1 MHIWAKRGLKTVL
14 VTGGLLALGT
24 GVASAGENPDVPATP
39 LAASVTLPIHLDNNA
54 VGTALGEVDLPAEH
68 IEDVKVDTR
77 EVVPSLPLAG
87 AATKAGKSL
96 KVPQLGGKSKTA
108 SKADDAPKLGEADP
122 FRANEV
128 HADAVVPVVI
138 EGNAI
143 AATGDADVEN
153 VSEYSYSKPELIV
166 TNGDKGS
173 IKGNVVDVDGVAPVL
188 ISGNAVA
195 AGGHAEA
202 QSVSMLEAQSG
213 GDIETSGKDS
223 SLSGNSVVVPLA
235 VPVQLTG
242 NAISGAAGVADTNNE
257 SAIAADAGGNVDTD
271 GEGSSLGGNI
281 AHGQVALP
289 VEGNNNALGVFPVNN
304 SNAVGST
311 TADAVAGGDS
321 VTSGYDSGIGGNL
334 ITPNVAGPVTVAGN
348 ALAWGGLADSVSDST
363 STAQTGGLLMTN
375 GDESTGGGNIVDAA
389 IAEPVQVLGN
399 SGGWVS
405 NTDAQHSQVTESVAG
420 GDAFTN
426 GDNSLIAGVIAS
438 APLTLPAQ
446 VSALSG
452 GWIANSDAVAATETT
467 TDAGGLIGTRGNDS
481 LVAGDGIQ
489 VPVAVPVEA
498 EGNALGWIINSGAQ
512 STSTTDSEAGGD
524 NTAIDDDAL
533 GSGNAVSVP
542 VAGPVTLNA
551 LAGGWIAVAKAWSE
565 NVHDIGAGGDVSGN
579 GTDGGLSGNVVHG
592 PVALPI
598 QGQGISG
605 GWIVVSESES
615 ENTVSSVAGGNSTSE
630 GSYGLLTGNLITPAV
645 AGPVQAEG
653 VGAGWLVNSSG
664 AAENATA
671 AVAGGDKAT
680 AGDKGG
686 LAGLIADVPVA
697 VPTNVGGI
705 GAGWMVLADGA
716 ENSAVASEAGGDN
729 ETSGVKGTGT
739 GTVASVPVAAALEV
753 AGDSVN
759 WIGTTS
765 GVADNSIGSEAGGY
779 TVTDGVMSFLG
790 GDIVAVPVS
799 PVVGANGLSASL
811 NGVSDAVSASA
822 VGTKAGGD
830 LGTAGD
836 GGSVAG
842 DIVNVPVGA
851 AVQPFG
857 DSVAA
862 LAVAD
867 SMAASSVDSVVGGTG
882 ETTGSEGGGLSGFN
896 LFAPIGAV
904 TQVYDIP
911 VEVVGN
917 AMADASEATDMEVG
931 GAPAELQIPVTDKEL
946 GENLPGVTDVPFDF
960 SGAEGRAAAPVS
972 GPLGVSGG
980 KFDVLSGLTGG
991 ELVPSVPTLPKVS
1004 VPTLPGV
1011 PALPGTERQAGLPG
1025 LNLLSAVPELPNL
1038 DVSGLP
1044 GTERQ
1049 AGLPGLNLLPT
1060 VPGLPKVGVPGL
1072 PGVPT
1077 VPGVP
1082 AVPGTE
1088 RQAGL
1093 PGLNLLPTVPG
1104 LPKVGVPGLPG
1115 VPTVPGVPAVPGTE
1129 RQAGLPGLNLLPA
1142 VPALPKL
1149 GVPGLPGVPAVPSVP
1164 AVPGTERQAGL
1175 PGLNLLP
1182 ALPKVSVPGA
1192 PTMPKLPIV

>member
-24 GVASAGENPDVPATP
+24 GVASAGENPDAESTP
-39 LAASVTLPIHLDNNA
+39 LGASVTLPIHLDNNA
-54 VGTALGEVDLPAEH
+54 VGTALGEVDLPPAHSEA
-68 IEDVKVDTR
+68 ISVDTR
-77 EVVPSLPLAG
+77 KILPKLPFGG
-87 AATKAGKSL
+87 AATEAGKSVKL
-96 KVPQLGGKSKTA
+96 PQLGGKSKTA
-108 SKADDAPKLGEADP
+108 TKADDAPKLGEADLL
-122 FRANEV
+122 RANQI
-128 HADAVVPVVI
+128 HADAVIPVVI

-153 VSEYSYSKPELIV
+153 VSEYSYSKPELVV

-173 IKGNVVDVDGVAPVL
+173 IAGNVVDVDGVVPVL
-188 ISGNAVA
+188 ISGNAIA
-195 AGGHAEA
+195 AAGHAEA

-213 GDIETSGKDS
+213 GDVETSGKDS
-223 SLSGNSVVVPLA
+223 SLSGNGVVVPLA

-242 NAISGAAGVADTNNE
+242 NAISGAAGVADTDNE

-271 GEGSSLGGNI
+271 GEGSTLGGNI
-281 AHGQVALP
+281 AHAQGALP
-289 VEGNNNALGVFPVNN
+289 VELNNNALGVFPVNN
-304 SNAVGST
+304 SNATGST

-348 ALAWGGLADSVSDST
+348 ALAWGGLSDSVSDST
-363 STAQTGGLLMTN
+363 STAQTGGMLMTN

-405 NTDAQHSQVTESVAG
+405 NTDAQHTQVTESVAG

-426 GDNSLIAGVIAS
+426 GDNSLVGGIIGS
-438 APLTLPAQ
+438 APLTLPAE
-446 VSALSG
+446 VSAISG
-452 GWIANSDAVAATETT
+452 GWIANADSAASTDTT

-481 LVAGDGIQ
+481 LVAGDGVQ
-489 VPVAVPVEA
+489 VPVAVPVSAEA
-498 EGNALGWIINSGAQ
+498 GSLGWIVNATSQ

-524 NTAIDDDAL
+524 NTATDDDAL
-533 GSGNAVSVP
+533 GSGNAVSTP
-542 VAGPVTLNA
+542 ISGPVTLNA
-551 LAGGWIAVAKAWSE
+551 LSGGWIVRGESWSE
-565 NVHDIGAGGDVSGN
+565 YTADVVSGGDVTGN
-579 GTDGGLSGNVVHG
+579 GTDGGLSGNVVQT

-605 GWIVVSESES
+605 GWIVVSEAES
-615 ENTVSSVAGGNSTSE
+615 ENAVSSVAGGDSTSE
-630 GSYGLLTGNLITPAV
+630 GSYGVLTGNLITPAA
-645 AGPVQAEG
+645 AGPVQVEG

-664 AAENATA
+664 AAENTTD
-671 AVAGGDKAT
+671 AVAGGDKTT
-680 AGDKGG
+680 AGDMGG

-697 VPTNVGGI
+697 VPTNVGGL

-716 ENSAVASEAGGDN
+716 ESSAVTSEAGGDN

-765 GVADNSIGSEAGGY
+765 GVADNSIESEAGGT
-779 TVTDGVMSFLG
+779 TVTDGVSSFLG
-790 GDIVAVPVS
+790 GDIVTAPLS
-799 PVVGANGLSASL
+799 PVVGANGLAASL
-811 NGVSDAVSASA
+811 NGTADAVSASA
-822 VGTKAGGD
+822 VETESGGD
-830 LGTAGD
+830 LATAGD

-857 DSVAA
+857 DAVAA

-867 SMAASSVDSVVGGTG
+867 SMADSSVDSTVGGTG

-904 TQVYDIP
+904 AQVYDIP

-917 AMADASEATDMEVG
+917 AMANASEATNMEVG
-931 GAPAELQIPVTDKEL
+931 GAPAELQIPVTDLEL
-946 GENLPGVTDVPFDF
+946 GKNLPGATDVPFGF
-960 SGAEGRAAAPVS
+960 SGAQGRTAAPVN

-980 KFDVLSGLTGG
+980 KLDVLSGLTGG
-991 ELVPSVPTLPKVS
+991 GLVPSVPTLPKVS

-1011 PALPGTERQAGLPG
+1011 PALPGGARE
-1025 LNLLSAVPELPNL
+1025 
-1038 DVSGLP
+1038 
-1044 GTERQ
+1044 
-1049 AGLPGLNLLPT
+1049 
-1060 VPGLPKVGVPGL
+1060 
-1072 PGVPT
+1072 
-1077 VPGVP
+1077 
-1082 AVPGTE
+1082 
-1088 RQAGL
+1088 
-1093 PGLNLLPTVPG
+1093 
-1104 LPKVGVPGLPG
+1104 
-1115 VPTVPGVPAVPGTE
+1115 
-1129 RQAGLPGLNLLPA
+1129 AGLPGLNLLPA

-1149 GVPGLPGVPAVPSVP
+1149 GLPALPGGARE
-1164 AVPGTERQAGL
+1164 ADL

-1182 ALPKVSVPGA
+1182 AVPALPKVAVPGVPA
-1192 PTMPKLPIV
+1192 MPKVPGV